1 MSPEGVKSD
10 DEHWV
15 DELAGR
21 RDPRTA
27 AGTKLEA
34 GALREALKAHEARTA
49 RAPEALPAD
58 LSREGELLAR
68 ARAEG
73 LLGMPDAAAAPSPT
87 PRSTPRWLP
96 WLAAAA
102 VAGLAIGLGLQMRS
116 TLPPDAL
123 PVIERAGPLTP
134 FRLAAEDPAALKQ
147 QILAELRA
155 AGVEARGY
163 EALGAQGIDAD
174 LPRPLTD
181 AVRRVLQTHGIPVPE
196 DGVLLLEIVERE
208 TPGSAP

>member
-1 MSPEGVKSD
+1 MSPEDVKSD

-15 DELAGR
+15 DELASR
-21 RDPRTA
+21 RDPRCA

-34 GALREALKAHEARTA
+34 GALREALKVHEVRTA
-49 RAPEALPAD
+49 RDHEALPAD

-73 LLGMPDAAAAPSPT
+73 LLGDSAAT
-87 PRSTPRWLP
+87 VPRASTRWVP
-96 WLAAAA
+96 WLAAA
-102 VAGLAIGLGLQMRS
+102 VIAGLAVGLGLQMRS

-123 PVIERAGPLTP
+123 PAIERAGPLAP

-163 EALGAQGIDAD
+163 EALGAHGIDAE